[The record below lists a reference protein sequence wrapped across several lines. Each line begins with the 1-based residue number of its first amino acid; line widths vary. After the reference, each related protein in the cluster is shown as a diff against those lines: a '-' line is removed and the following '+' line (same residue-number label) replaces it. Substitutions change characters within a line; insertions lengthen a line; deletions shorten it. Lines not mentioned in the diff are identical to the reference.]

1 MDITYQCMSFADFDT
16 FSVILNLQA
25 MDWFGNILIAQ
36 FENVTHAY
44 ELVNNQL
51 CHIEGYEK

>member
-1 MDITYQCMSFADFDT
+1 MDITYQCMTLVDFNT

-25 MDWFGNILIAQ
+25 MDWFGNTLIAQ

-44 ELVNNQL
+44 ELVDNKL
-51 CHIEGYEK
+51 CHIEG